1 MKQLGVTSADQSAG
15 KRRVVSPRDTRHA
28 FHTPHT
34 GDAHARIDR
43 VHNHNSRATT
53 GSTTRR
59 ELRSRKTRADGYE
72 HKVKSRNKKATLAP
86 CCGLGGGGLKVAHI
100 PPALVRV
107 RSGQTRLR
115 IRPLKAA
122 LALFAQISS

>member
-1 MKQLGVTSADQSAG
+1 MKQLGVTSADQGAG

-59 ELRSRKTRADGYE
+59 ELRNRKTHADRYE
-72 HKVKSRNKKATLAP
+72 HKVKSRNNKATCILRSD
-86 CCGLGGGGLKVAHI
+86 LGGGGGL
-100 PPALVRV
+100 
-107 RSGQTRLR
+107 SGQTV
-115 IRPLKAA
+115 
-122 LALFAQISS
+122 AQIERLCLRALHPQAA

>member
-1 MKQLGVTSADQSAG
+1 
-15 KRRVVSPRDTRHA
+15 
-28 FHTPHT
+28 
-34 GDAHARIDR
+34 

-53 GSTTRR
+53 GSMTRR

-72 HKVKSRNKKATLAP
+72 HKVKSRNNQATPAP
-86 CCGLGGGGLKVAHI
+86 CRGQGGGGLTVAHI

-115 IRPLKAA
+115 IRPLEYA
-122 LALFAQISS
+122 LVLSAQISS